1 MGAALEVELK
11 LRAETDAPLRTLAV
25 ADRLGPAALGPA
37 TEVAE
42 LDRYLDTADGRLS
55 AAGWACRLRS
65 RGGETRISLK
75 GPPADG
81 TAGALHRRPEV
92 DGPATD
98 DPQPAAWPPSP
109 AREQLVQLS
118 AGSDLAERLALRQLR
133 TERGVS
139 IDGERVGTLSL
150 DRVRVE
156 RDGIE
161 HGAMLVVE
169 LEMDDLALDRGVDP
183 ASLGQA
189 LFAIPGLVAEPHTKL
204 ERALALL
211 PASAP

>member
-1 MGAALEVELK
+1 MGASLEVELK
-11 LRAETDAPLRTLAV
+11 LRAETDAPLCTLAV

-42 LDRYLDTADGRLS
+42 VDRYLDTADGRLW

-81 TAGALHRRPEV
+81 TAGALHRRPEI

-109 AREQLVQLS
+109 AREQLVHLS
-118 AGSDLAERLALRQLR
+118 AGADLGERLALRQLR
-133 TERGVS
+133 TERSVS

-161 HGAMLVVE
+161 HGALLVVE
-169 LEMDDLALDRGVDP
+169 LEMDDRALERGVDP
-183 ASLGQA
+183 ASMGQA
-189 LFAIPGLVAEPHTKL
+189 LLAIPGLIAEPHTKL

-211 PASAP
+211 PARAP

>member
-1 MGAALEVELK
+1 MGASLEVEFK
-11 LRAETDAPLRTLAV
+11 LRAETDAPLLGLAV

-37 TEVAE
+37 AEVAE

-65 RGGETRISLK
+65 RGGNTRISLK

-81 TAGALHRRPEV
+81 TAGALHRRPEI
-92 DGPATD
+92 DAPATD

-109 AREQLVQLS
+109 AREQLLRLS
-118 AGSDLAERLALRQLR
+118 GGGDLGERLALRQLR
-133 TERGVS
+133 TERS
-139 IDGERVGTLSL
+139 AIIDGEPVATLSL
-150 DRVRVE
+150 DRVSVE

-161 HGAMLVVE
+161 HGALLVVE
-169 LEMDDLALDRGVDP
+169 LEMDDQALQRGVDP
-183 ASLGQA
+183 ASMAQA
-189 LFAIPGLVAEPHTKL
+189 LLAIPGLAAEPRTKL

-211 PASAP
+211 PATAP

>member
-1 MGAALEVELK
+1 MGAWLEVELK
-11 LRAETDAPLRTLAV
+11 LRAETDAPLRTLA
-25 ADRLGPAALGPA
+25 AAARLGPAALGPA

-42 LDRYLDTADGRLS
+42 LDRYLDTADRRMS

-65 RGGETRISLK
+65 RDGETRITLK

-109 AREQLVQLS
+109 ARDLLLHLS
-118 AGSDLAERLALRQLR
+118 GGGALGERLVLRQLR
-133 TERGVS
+133 TERSVS
-139 IDGERVGTLSL
+139 IDGQPAGTLSL

-156 RDGIE
+156 REGVE
-161 HGAMLVVE
+161 RGALLVVE
-169 LEMDDLALDRGVDP
+169 LEMDDRALERGVDP
-183 ASLGQA
+183 ASLAQA
-189 LFAIPGLVAEPHTKL
+189 LLAIPGLTAEPRTKL
-204 ERALALL
+204 EHALAML
-211 PASAP
+211 PATTP